1 MRFSTTIGFTMSL
14 LAMFGSGC
22 GESKEF
28 KTQESADGTG
38 TTNSNTKKSSSKT
51 GEDDANAGTSGKNDS
66 ENTEDPKDEEQEEE
80 EDPIVGNA
88 GLTFFEQKVL
98 PVLQAKCV
106 SCHADPRQPA
116 EIRGPLTVYSY
127 NSMKKKLSVGT
138 SSNDNDLL
146 NKLTNKISHEG
157 GDRCGGKMDVSPCKE
172 IAAWHIVEQGDDV
185 AENPN
190 AGVAGRV
197 FEITSLGKII
207 GWAYNPNDTTE
218 ELSVSFYIDG
228 AAGVGTKLGPI
239 VANRSG
245 ADNNTPGNHAFL
257 LDIPLQFRDKKKHT
271 LHAYAI
277 IEGKEIELSAV
288 PYSFTAYAL
297 SDAGRA
303 FYNAN
308 VANNVTGCG
317 GCHVLSYEQHFYALV
332 SPAPS
337 EGGTATNNVLINKAG
352 VRNGT
357 AHGGGN
363 RCAGGNPCNVFQQWW
378 TREFGTP

>member
-1 MRFSTTIGFTMSL
+1 MRLSTTLVFTVSL
-14 LAMFGSGC
+14 LAMINIAC

-28 KTQESADGTG
+28 KTQESADASGASG
-38 TTNSNTKKSSSKT
+38 SSEKKPGQNGDDDESDASSK
-51 GEDDANAGTSGKNDS
+51 DKKNS
-66 ENTEDPKDEEQEEE
+66 VTKEDPKDGEE
-80 EDPIVGNA
+80 EDDLENGKA

-98 PVLQAKCV
+98 PVFQAKCV
-106 SCHADPRQPA
+106 SCHADPRQQV
-116 EIRGPLTVYSY
+116 EIRGPLSIYSY
-127 NSMKKKLSVGT
+127 NSMKAKLIVGA
-138 SSNDNDLL
+138 SSSDNDLI
-146 NKLTNKISHEG
+146 NKVSNKINHEG
-157 GDRCGGKMDVSPCKE
+157 ADRCAGRMDLSPCKE
-172 IAAWHIVEQGDDV
+172 IAAWHIAEMGDNS
-185 AENPN
+185 ENTDPSL
-190 AGVAGRV
+190 AGRV
-197 FEITSLGKII
+197 FEITPLGKII
-207 GWAYNPNDTTE
+207 GWAYNPGDTSQ

-228 AAGVGTKLGPI
+228 PAGVGTKLGPF

-245 ADNNTPGNHAFL
+245 ADNSIPGNHAFL
-257 LDIPLQFRDKKKHT
+257 VDIPLQFRDKKKHS
-271 LHAYAI
+271 LHAYALI
-277 IEGKEIELSAV
+277 DGKEVALSTD

-308 VANNVTGCG
+308 VANAVTGCAS
-317 GCHVLSYEQHFYALV
+317 CHVLSYEQHFYALV

-352 VRNGT
+352 LRNGT